1 MTALTVDFTPASLD
15 IYIDQGDN
23 FNKIVTLKDSDGNLI
38 DLTGFT
44 FAANLRQYYNSTKDF
59 SLSVEVYGTPVN
71 GQLRLFMTNAAT
83 TLLTAPRYVYSVR
96 ATSGSTVI
104 RVLDGQVLITP
115 VA

>member
-23 FNKIVTLKDSDGNLI
+23 FNKIVTLRDSEGEII

-44 FAANLRQYYNSTKDF
+44 FSANLRQYYNSTKDY
-59 SLSVEVYGTPVN
+59 SLVVEVYGATTN
-71 GQLRLFMTNAAT
+71 GQLRLTMTNTAT
-83 TLLTAPRYVYSVR
+83 SLLTSPRYVYSVR
-96 ATSGSTVI
+96 AIAGSTII
-104 RVLDGQVLITP
+104 RVLDGQALITP